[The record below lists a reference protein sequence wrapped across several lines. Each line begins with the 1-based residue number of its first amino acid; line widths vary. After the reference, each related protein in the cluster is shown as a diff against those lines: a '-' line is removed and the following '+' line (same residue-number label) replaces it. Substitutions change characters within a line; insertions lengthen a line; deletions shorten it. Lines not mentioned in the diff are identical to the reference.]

1 MIFKL
6 FSSLPNSIQKY
17 SNGGFIII
25 EGQVLEKN
33 IFLGYVSESNQGEN
47 QKTATLPKVNQVK
60 ILIVLSYKILSTKY
74 NNVLQLY

>member
-1 MIFKL
+1 M
-6 FSSLPNSIQKY
+6 
-17 SNGGFIII
+17 
-25 EGQVLEKN
+25 LEKN
-33 IFLGYVSESNQGEN
+33 IFLGYVSESNQEEN